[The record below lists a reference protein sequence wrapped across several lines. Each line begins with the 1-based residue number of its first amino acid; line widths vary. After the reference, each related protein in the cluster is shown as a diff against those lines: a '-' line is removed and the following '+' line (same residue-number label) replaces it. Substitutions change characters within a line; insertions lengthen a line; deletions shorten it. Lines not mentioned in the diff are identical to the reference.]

1 MPIRTRGALAA
12 LSLAALSLAAF
23 AYAPA
28 FGQGDG
34 DDKWSEAS
42 ASGAECRAGMELLI
56 RAGTGTLACV
66 TPESRAVL
74 IGRGWGSDMPARQ
87 ASATSFPPSRPAS
100 VPAHPPAA
108 PAGMTAAEK
117 AWLDENPVIR
127 VIYDNR
133 PPIEHAGA
141 DGSLLGL
148 SGLHLDHFR
157 EFTGAD
163 FVPVPASDRT
173 ELARALLTGE
183 AHMALAMGN
192 AAHLYQFGITFHPH
206 TTLTWDM
213 MALDRTMVSH
223 RDAHLGLGVLH
234 ERNFTIGTI
243 RGYEIEAWIDMH
255 HPHVP
260 YVSIDTHERA
270 LDALESGRIDIL
282 IEAWA
287 VASHI
292 AASRGLD
299 NLHYLGSVG
308 PEMPLSIAFKNDSVL
323 EAIIKKALDALP
335 DDVRTAEILGE
346 PPAGRGLKTVDPPP
360 RHAHVRLDADSA
372 PAAAAAAGGAALL
385 QLNDMERA
393 WLEDNPVVRF
403 VYMDLPPIEYADDD
417 GRVSGLSAMY
427 VERLEAFTGARF
439 VATPVDSWIAAFSL
453 VTDGTPSISL
463 AMTPNSH
470 SFGHYVLTTPHST
483 IEVSLVT
490 KGPIDVS
497 SASLPDFRVGTVR
510 GSAVETWIDLNM
522 PRLNYTSIDTHEH
535 ALGALDAGRIDVLL
549 EYWPVAERLA
559 AEEGITGLHNSGKID
574 FEVVLSA
581 AVSKQNPVLNDIV
594 RKAIYSIPV
603 EERIGMLA
611 AALDTGLPR

>member
-1 MPIRTRGALAA
+1 
-12 LSLAALSLAAF
+12 
-23 AYAPA
+23 
-28 FGQGDG
+28 
-34 DDKWSEAS
+34 
-42 ASGAECRAGMELLI
+42 
-56 RAGTGTLACV
+56 
-66 TPESRAVL
+66 
-74 IGRGWGSDMPARQ
+74 
-87 ASATSFPPSRPAS
+87 
-100 VPAHPPAA
+100 
-108 PAGMTAAEK
+108 MTAVEK

-127 VIYDNR
+127 VVYDDR

-141 DGSLLGL
+141 DGELLGL
-148 SGLHLDHFR
+148 SGLHLNHLE

-163 FVPVPASDRT
+163 FVPVPASGRT

-192 AAHLYQFGITFHPH
+192 AAHLYQYGITFHPH

-223 RDAHLGLGVLH
+223 RDVQLGLGVLH

-255 HPHVP
+255 YPHIS
-260 YVSIDTHERA
+260 YISIDTHERA

-299 NLHYLGSVG
+299 NLRYLGSVG
-308 PEMPLSIAFKNDSVL
+308 PEMPLSIAFKNHSVL

-335 DDVRTAEILGE
+335 DDVGTAEILGE
-346 PPAGRGLKTVDPPP
+346 PPAGRLLKTADPLHDI
-360 RHAHVRLDADSA
+360 RHVRLDADSA
-372 PAAAAAAGGAALL
+372 PAAAAAGITETLVPAAAAAGSAGALL

-417 GRVSGLSAMY
+417 GKVNGLSAMY

-453 VTDGTPSISL
+453 VTDSTPSISL
-463 AMTPNSH
+463 SMTPNSH

-483 IEVSLVT
+483 IEMSLVT
-490 KGPIDVS
+490 KGPIN
-497 SASLPDFRVGTVR
+497 ASPANLPDFKVGTIR
-510 GSAVETWIDLNM
+510 GSAVEPWLDLNA
-522 PRLNYTSIDTHEH
+522 PRLNYTSIDTHKH

-559 AEEGITGLHNSGKID
+559 AEGGITGLHNSGKID

-581 AVSKQNPVLNDIV
+581 AVSKQNPVLSDIV

-611 AALDTGLPR
+611 AALDTGLPH